1 MNRVR
6 VRMDISNRRTKNL
19 TKGQN
24 YFCTPA
30 IAIVLLFNYN
40 IVPSTDFQRA

>member
-6 VRMDISNRRTKNL
+6 VRMDISNRRTKE
-19 TKGQN
+19 QN